1 MPSSREF
8 IRRAASE
15 SIVLLKNE
23 RNTLPLKN
31 VTQVAVFGLDAANL
45 GFGPQPLL
53 NFGDYLGE
61 TYASHLSS
69 GGGSGTAPV
78 GYLVSPLDALTQRA
92 SSDNGFDYRYIL
104 SDNPTVTPPPATGS
118 GFFAVTGV
126 SVQGYA
132 EMSQQCLVF
141 INAFA
146 KEGADRRSL
155 RDPVQDKLV
164 NDVATYCNNTIVVM
178 NNAGVRLVDAWIEHE
193 NVTAVLNAG
202 TLGQESGNSI
212 MDVLFGDVNPSGKLV
227 YTIAKNESD
236 YNGQICP
243 CCECDYTEGLYIDY
257 RHFDQAGIEP
267 RYEFGYGLS
276 YTKFE
281 YGNLTLINSPLNVS
295 SYASGPTVEGGPA
308 DLYDELLTFRASI
321 INTGDVAGAEVA
333 QLYLGFPEAAKS
345 PVKQLRGFSKVFLQP
360 SESNEIEFT
369 LQRRDVS
376 IWDTVAQKWKIEK
389 GTFTAMLGKSSRDI
403 VSEVAFQL

>member
-1 MPSSREF
+1 M
-8 IRRAASE
+8 
-15 SIVLLKNE
+15 
-23 RNTLPLKN
+23 
-31 VTQVAVFGLDAANL
+31 
-45 GFGPQPLL
+45 
-53 NFGDYLGE
+53 GE

-118 GFFAVTGV
+118 GFFALTGV

-276 YTKFE
+276 YTTFE
-281 YGNLTLINSPLNVS
+281 YGNLTLINSPLSVS